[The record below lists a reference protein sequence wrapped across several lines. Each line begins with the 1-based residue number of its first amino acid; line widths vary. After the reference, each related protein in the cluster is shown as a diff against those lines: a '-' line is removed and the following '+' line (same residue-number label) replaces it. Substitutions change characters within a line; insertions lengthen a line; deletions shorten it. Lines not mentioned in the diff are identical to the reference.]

1 MRERP
6 ETEDETPDPGHK
18 LSGKQR
24 RFLRAKGHHLD
35 PVVQVGKEG
44 ISDPVIT
51 AVDEALGTHE
61 LIKVRLGQNMH
72 DDRHA
77 AAAELAART
86 GSEVAQVLGSV
97 VLLYRAH
104 PEDPEIELP

>member
-24 RFLRAKGHHLD
+24 RFLRAKGPHLE
-35 PVVQVGKEG
+35 PVVHVGKEG
-44 ISDPVIT
+44 VTESALT
-51 AVDEALGTHE
+51 ALDEALGIHE
-61 LIKVRLGQNMH
+61 LIKVRLGQNLP
-72 DDRHA
+72 DDRHT

-86 GSEVAQVLGSV
+86 ASEVAQVLGNV

-104 PEDPEIELP
+104 PEDPQIE